1 MSSHRFLLDR
11 GLLAGL
17 AIVGALSIVGLATPG
32 VAQRFEYVITFDNV
46 AVERTGTSPDT
57 PELAHRE
64 VIGLDA
70 VLAQGHSALSG
81 GLPPGLRIA
90 VIPGTT
96 TERILKEAMDKSST
110 PVTLIP
116 VKGHADGR
124 ATLEQKTA
132 DAYASDREILIGLVL
147 TAERPDAFVL
157 VDEP

>member
-1 MSSHRFLLDR
+1 MRLPRSFLDR
-11 GLLAGL
+11 RLLASL
-17 AIVGALSIVGLATPG
+17 AFLCALSIVGLTTPG
-32 VAQRFEYVITFDNV
+32 VAQRFEYLITFDNV
-46 AVERTGTSPDT
+46 VVEGTGTSPDT
-57 PELAHRE
+57 PEVAHRE

-70 VLAQGHSALSG
+70 VVAQGHAALSG

-124 ATLEQKTA
+124 
-132 DAYASDREILIGLVL
+132 
-147 TAERPDAFVL
+147 
-157 VDEP
+157 